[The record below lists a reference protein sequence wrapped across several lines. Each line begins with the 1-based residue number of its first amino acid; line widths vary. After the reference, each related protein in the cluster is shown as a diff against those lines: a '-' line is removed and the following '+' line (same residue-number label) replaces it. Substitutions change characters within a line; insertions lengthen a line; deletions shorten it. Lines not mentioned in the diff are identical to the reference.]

1 MCVPSPSSILPCAG
15 VQWFGVDIGGT
26 LTKGV
31 YFECHD
37 PEHVSDN
44 SVETEVVHAM
54 QQFVKSNLTY
64 GTTGTRWVAAVCVC
78 VCACVCVCVCSQCNR
93 FMHTCLF

>member
-64 GTTGTRWVAAVCVC
+64 GTTGTR
-78 VCACVCVCVCSQCNR
+78 
-93 FMHTCLF
+93 